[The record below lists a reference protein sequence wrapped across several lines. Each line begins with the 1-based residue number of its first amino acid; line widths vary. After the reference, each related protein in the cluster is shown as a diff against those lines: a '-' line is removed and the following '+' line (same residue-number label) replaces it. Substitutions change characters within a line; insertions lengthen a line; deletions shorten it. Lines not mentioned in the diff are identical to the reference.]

1 MGEKGCFF
9 FLLKIISILIEM
21 TTPVYVKP
29 KLRVKTEEFS
39 DTNVYQPPL
48 RDECKINELKCK
60 LLTQLKKT
68 IIPPI
73 IMVNKGTSRG
83 SNLGGDGR
91 TMVLG
96 FGDTRRGI
104 RQFKKN
110 AKYPDLLKY
119 LIEFG
124 NAVMPIGFEYSAIT
138 VNKNMNAKKHV
149 DRVNG
154 GLSYIIGLGD
164 FTGGNIIVWDK
175 DGKESKDY
183 DLKEKPIG
191 FNGAI
196 LYHQTAPF
204 VGERYTLIYYKQ
216 KWEGGIDGYKTVG
229 E

>member
-1 MGEKGCFF
+1 
-9 FLLKIISILIEM
+9 M

-29 KLRVKTEEFS
+29 AQRIITEEFS
-39 DTNVYQPPL
+39 DTSVYLPPL
-48 RDECKINELKCK
+48 RDESKINELKSK
-60 LLTQLKKT
+60 LLTQLQKT
-68 IIPPI
+68 NIPPI
-73 IMVNKGTSRG
+73 IMVKTGTSIG
-83 SNLGGDGR
+83 SKLGGDGR

-104 RQFKKN
+104 RQFKSN
-110 AKYPDLLKY
+110 ARHPELLKAV
-119 LIEFG
+119 IEFG
-124 NAVMPIGFEYSAIT
+124 NAVLPVGFEYSAIT
-138 VNKNMNAKKHV
+138 VNKNMNAKRHV

-183 DLKEKPIG
+183 DLNGKPIG
-191 FNGAI
+191 FSGAI